1 MKIARVLLGAA
12 LCASVAA
19 PAHAA
24 TALHQGMAIAA
35 TEGYQCTLSIADT
48 ATAYTALHCGDGA
61 WRVGDTVR
69 TLDGQPVGTITALG
83 SETSPALDV
92 VEIALD
98 ADAVVSGHVGRGD
111 SAAMR
116 TGDRVQFRAPGNYAT
131 GTITEST
138 PRRFIVRDDRFPSI
152 MINSDVPTY
161 YGNSGGPL
169 MDPEGNLLG
178 VLSASNQKDDSLFT
192 PLYLIERGFGS

>member
-12 LCASVAA
+12 LCATIAA

-24 TALHQGMAIAA
+24 TTLHQGMAISA
-35 TEGYQCTLSIADT
+35 TEGYQCTLSIADR

-69 TLDGQPVGTITALG
+69 TLDGRPVGRITALG
-83 SETSPALDV
+83 SETSPVLDV

-98 ADAVVSGHVGRGD
+98 AGTVVSGHVGRGD

-138 PRRFIVRDDRFPSI
+138 PRRFIVRDGRFPSI
-152 MINSDVPTY
+152 MINSNVPTY

-169 MDPEGNLLG
+169 MDPKDNLLG